1 MRDLS
6 LVSLQYR
13 NKRGIPVTE
22 LNTEEKVVSAKGV
35 GVFNV
40 ANVIVAIALLL
51 LVLGLLKWMG
61 VSPI

>member
-6 LVSLQYR
+6 LVSLQHR